1 MKNEIFK
8 ANPNLDLY
16 YQTSDGEPFFTENAA
31 HNHAKGLK
39 NKSVTP
45 VYRSDAEESDEE
57 DSTDDNA
64 NEIFEKFKEII
75 VKGAE
80 IVKPSLTVVNT
91 DPFDPATFPNR
102 VLTTEQT
109 APVVTTEPVTTEP
122 VITEP
127 VITEPVTTE
136 PEKTEPVTTAP
147 DAPVKTEVK
156 EETKTV
162 EAKTTKK

>member
-31 HNHAKGLK
+31 HNHAKSLK

-57 DSTDDNA
+57 DSTDQKA

-109 APVVTTEPVTTEP
+109 APVVTTEPVETKEP
-122 VITEP
+122 VVT
-127 VITEPVTTE
+127 TEPVTTE
-136 PEKTEPVTTAP
+136 PATTAP
-147 DAPVKTEVK
+147 DAPVKTEAK